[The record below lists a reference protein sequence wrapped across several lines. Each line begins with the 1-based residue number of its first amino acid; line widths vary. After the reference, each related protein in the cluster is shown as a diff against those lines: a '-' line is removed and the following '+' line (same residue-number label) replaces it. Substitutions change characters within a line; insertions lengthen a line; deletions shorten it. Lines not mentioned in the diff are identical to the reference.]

1 MKKTIIYLIVALVLI
16 GLTIAGIG
24 VINKDKTV
32 TLSKEAEQWYRD
44 NGITPSYKDYE
55 QGDYFW
61 RCIESNTEYNLPCS
75 QRFNGTM
82 DETKLDNWQKERLEK
97 IAQVQLTRDTKPEK
111 EIIREGDITI
121 SRTQ

>member
-32 TLSKEAEQWYRD
+32 TLSKEAEQYYKD
-44 NGITPSYKDYE
+44 KGISPSYKDYQE
-55 QGDYFW
+55 GDKYW
-61 RCIESNTEYNLPCS
+61 RCLESNTEYNLPCS
-75 QRFNGTM
+75 QRFNGNM

-97 IAQVQLTRDTKPEK
+97 IAQVQLTRESRPAK
-111 EIIREGDITI
+111 ETIREGDITI
-121 SRTQ
+121 NQKK